1 MKHKLT
7 QFKRVLSMLVIFC
20 TFATTLLAQITV
32 SGIVKDELG
41 EGIIGA
47 NVLVKGTTNGTITD
61 LDGNFTIPGVQK
73 NAILTISY
81 IGYLSQEVTVT
92 GQKIE
97 VTLRED
103 NQSLEE
109 VLVVGYAVGSKRTV
123 SGAVDR
129 VKREDL
135 NKGVVSTPAEA
146 LKGKVAGV
154 VITKSGGDPMGT
166 QNIRVRGTSSLSG
179 GNDPLV
185 IIDGVF
191 GDMTMF
197 NALAPNDIESMTI
210 LKDASETAQYGS
222 RGAAGVIVVQTAKG
236 KAGFSKVY
244 YAGQFG
250 VNTIYKNLEML
261 SADNYRTIA
270 KSMGV
275 AFTDMGANTNWLD
288 AIERTGIT
296 QNHNV
301 SFTNGNE
308 NGNMRASLGMIQQQG
323 ALKNSDMTNYTA
335 KLDAMQNIF
344 DSRVKLELGIMASKR
359 DGNSQYDMQ
368 KMFYSAAAYNPTYP
382 TVKNASGRWDE
393 DLLANEIYNPLG
405 QQEIKNEDNV
415 GHINAHGKATWKIL
429 EGLNLSAFGSY
440 TYIDMQTK
448 RYLPNDIRQ
457 GELNGNGWAY
467 LQSMHR
473 NDIMGNIQLSYT
485 KDINKHHIDALML
498 MEGQTYKTFSFVSQS
513 KGFETNYFGYNN
525 LQAGANVA
533 WGNNTSNG
541 TEYTLNSYMAR
552 VNYMFND
559 RYIATVNVRT
569 DGSSKLGSG
578 HKWGWFPSASVAWVL
593 SNESFIKNIKA
604 INQLKV
610 RAGYGV
616 TGNQDA
622 IDPYNSLSLM
632 SPNGVTTYNNANTT
646 TFAITSNS
654 NPDLQWETK
663 TTFDIGLDGQFFDHR
678 LNATIDWYTSK
689 TTNLLYT
696 YTVPVPPFTYNTL
709 LANMGEMT
717 NTGFEVSLNGDVVR
731 AGDFTFNLGANV
743 SWQKNTLNSL
753 SGTYKGQALTTS
765 EHIGVANVN
774 AAGLT
779 QNTNVTYLIEG
790 QPIGVFYLPHC
801 LGIDENGQYQIADL
815 DGNGT
820 IDTSDSGDR
829 QVAGQSIPKF
839 NVGVTMNM
847 KYKNWDLI
855 TQLNGAFG
863 HKIYNGTAMTY
874 SNLSNFPTYNVLAD
888 APSKGIHD
896 IQISDYWLEKGD
908 YVNLE
913 YITLGYNFT
922 KKALNCKFVE
932 NIRLALSCNNVY
944 TFTGYSG
951 LTPLI
956 NSASLSRQ
964 SEGTTSYG
972 TIGVDDKRIYPLTR
986 TFSLSLNVTF

>member
-1 MKHKLT
+1 MKLRIS
-7 QFKRVLSMLVIFC
+7 QFKRMLALLAILC
-20 TFATTLLAQITV
+20 ATTAVWAQSTV
-32 SGIVKDELG
+32 NGVVKDELG

-61 LDGNFTIPGVQK
+61 FDGNFSISGVEK
-73 NAILTISY
+73 NAVLTISY
-81 IGYLSQEVTVT
+81 IGYLSQEVTYT

-97 VTLRED
+97 VVLQED
-103 NQSLEE
+103 RQSLEE
-109 VLVVGYAVGSKRTV
+109 VLVVGYAVGSKRTI

-129 VKREDL
+129 VKKEDM
-135 NKGVVSTPAEA
+135 NKGVISSPADA

-154 VITKSGGDPMGT
+154 VISQSGGDPMGT

-191 GDMTMF
+191 GDMTML
-197 NALAPNDIESMTI
+197 NAIAPNDIESMTI

-222 RGAAGVIVVQTAKG
+222 RGAAGVIVVQTTKG
-236 KAGFSKVY
+236 KAGFSKVN

-250 VNTIYKNLEML
+250 VNTIYKNIEML
-261 SADNYRTIA
+261 SADAYRATA
-270 KSMGV
+270 KSMGA

-323 ALKNSDMTNYTA
+323 ALKNSDMKNYTA
-335 KLDAMQNIF
+335 KLDAMQNVF
-344 DSRVKLELGIMASKR
+344 DGRVKLELGVMGSKR
-359 DGNSQYDMQ
+359 DGKQQYDMQ

-382 TVKNASGRWDE
+382 TVKNADGRWDE

-405 QQEIKNEDNV
+405 QQEIQNEYNV
-415 GHINAHGKATWKIL
+415 GHVNTHGKATWKIL

-440 TYIDMQTK
+440 TYVDIQAK

-467 LQSMHR
+467 LMSSHR
-473 NDIMGNIQLSYT
+473 NDIMGNLQLSYT
-485 KDINKHHIDALML
+485 KDIKKHHIDALLL
-498 MEGQTYKTFSFVSQS
+498 MEGQKYKTFSFVSQS

-533 WGNNTSNG
+533 WGNNTSNAS
-541 TEYTLNSYMAR
+541 EYTLNSYMAR
-552 VNYMFND
+552 INYMFND

-578 HKWGWFPSASVAWVL
+578 HKWGWFPSASVAWVM
-593 SNESFIKNIKA
+593 SNEGFIKEIKQ
-604 INQLKV
+604 INQLKL

-622 IDPYNSLSLM
+622 IDPYNSLALM

-678 LNATIDWYTSK
+678 LNATLDWYTSK

-717 NTGFEVSLNGDVVR
+717 NTGFELSLNGDVIKTK
-731 AGDFTFNLGANV
+731 DFTLNLGLNL

-753 SGTYKGQALTTS
+753 SGNYKGQELTTS

-801 LGIDENGQYQIADL
+801 LGIDENGQYIIEDL

-829 QVAGQSIPKF
+829 QVAGQSIPKWNAGF
-839 NVGVTMNM
+839 SMNL
-847 KYKNWDLI
+847 KYKNWDLT

-888 APSKGIHD
+888 APAKGIHD
-896 IQISDYWLEKGD
+896 IQISDYWLENGD

-922 KKALNCKFVE
+922 KDALNCKYVE

-964 SEGTTSYG
+964 SEGTTTYG